1 MKNYNKHCNIKIN
14 EEKAR
19 RQKIR
24 ATFYVKLTL
33 IIVFSRVTNFSQV
46 WVSSKSITIK
56 TGHFSVCLFFA
67 QKKNKLQSE
76 TLNLNFRMQRREV

>member
-1 MKNYNKHCNIKIN
+1 MRKKRGDKKSAQHCG
-14 EEKAR
+14 
-19 RQKIR
+19 
-24 ATFYVKLTL
+24 KLTL

-56 TGHFSVCLFFA
+56 TGHFSVCLIFA

>member
-1 MKNYNKHCNIKIN
+1 MRKKRGDKKSAQHC
-14 EEKAR
+14 
-19 RQKIR
+19 
-24 ATFYVKLTL
+24 VKLTL

-76 TLNLNFRMQRREV
+76 TLNLNFRIQRREV

>member
-1 MKNYNKHCNIKIN
+1 MRKKRGDKKSAQHC
-14 EEKAR
+14 
-19 RQKIR
+19 
-24 ATFYVKLTL
+24 VKLTL
-33 IIVFSRVTNFSQV
+33 IIVSSSRVTNFSQV

-56 TGHFSVCLFFA
+56 TGHFSVCLVFA

>member
-1 MKNYNKHCNIKIN
+1 MRKKRGDKKSAQHC
-14 EEKAR
+14 
-19 RQKIR
+19 
-24 ATFYVKLTL
+24 VKLTL

-56 TGHFSVCLFFA
+56 TGHFSVCLIFA
-67 QKKNKLQSE
+67 QEKNKLQSE

>member
-1 MKNYNKHCNIKIN
+1 MRKKRGDKKSAQHC
-14 EEKAR
+14 
-19 RQKIR
+19 
-24 ATFYVKLTL
+24 VKLTL

-56 TGHFSVCLFFA
+56 TGYFSVCLIFA
-67 QKKNKLQSE
+67 QKKNKLRSE

>member
-1 MKNYNKHCNIKIN
+1 MRKKRGDKKSAQHC
-14 EEKAR
+14 
-19 RQKIR
+19 
-24 ATFYVKLTL
+24 VKLTL

-56 TGHFSVCLFFA
+56 TSYFSVCLIFA